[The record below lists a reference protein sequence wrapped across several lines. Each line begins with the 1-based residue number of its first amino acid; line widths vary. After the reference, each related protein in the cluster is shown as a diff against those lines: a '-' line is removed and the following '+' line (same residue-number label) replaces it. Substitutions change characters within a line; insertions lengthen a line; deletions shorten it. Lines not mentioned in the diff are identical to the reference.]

1 MSQPVNHLYEFGP
14 FRLDATERL
23 LLRDEHHIHLPPK
36 ALETLLV
43 LVENGGHVIDKDELI
58 KKVWPDTF
66 VEEVNL
72 AKDPAG
78 RLELVEKTGMLSFPQ
93 IVIDGEVIGG
103 FQELV
108 QADLS
113 GRLAGLTARAA

>member
-43 LVENGGHVIDKDELI
+43 LVENGGHVIDKEELI

-72 AKDPAG
+72 AKNVSCL
-78 RLELVEKTGMLSFPQ
+78 RESF
-93 IVIDGEVIGG
+93 
-103 FQELV
+103 
-108 QADLS
+108 
-113 GRLAGLTARAA
+113 RRRAIRAIH